1 MKWKW
6 QCNYSDFLFRPPAC
20 SIPVVSTEKQN
31 QTPSMLKV
39 PILHWND
46 VYRVNPQKISPTS
59 SETIDVTQFAAMLD
73 DIRDRWAIR
82 SDGKR
87 EGLALFSGDVFSPSL
102 ESSVTRG
109 SHMVSY
115 NHSTING
122 GLLNRPELC
131 PTGSCH
137 E

>member
-1 MKWKW
+1 
-6 QCNYSDFLFRPPAC
+6 
-20 SIPVVSTEKQN
+20 
-31 QTPSMLKV
+31 MLKV

-115 NHSTING
+115 NHSIING
-122 GLLNRPELC
+122 GLLNRPELR